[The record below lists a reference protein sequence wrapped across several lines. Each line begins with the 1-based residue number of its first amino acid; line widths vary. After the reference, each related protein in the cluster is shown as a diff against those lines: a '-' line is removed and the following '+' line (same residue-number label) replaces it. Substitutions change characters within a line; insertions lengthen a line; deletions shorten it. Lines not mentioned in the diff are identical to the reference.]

1 MNETAITVRIS
12 SDLKARLHAASEG
25 LYAPSQAEIVRRGIE
40 LALIE
45 LRVVKTTVRK

>member
-12 SDLKARLHAASEG
+12 ADLKARLHSASEG

-45 LRVVKTTVRK
+45 LKKREKR